1 MFAAAPMY
9 TLITRILNRCKLLLA
24 LVLTVPLPAL
34 ASLPQTANV
43 PGGIAA
49 VPLASVI
56 DTAKPRAWLG
66 NQPLLVVADHN
77 QWFAVVGLALD
88 TQPGSHELRADIGG
102 TMQTRQFTV
111 KPKRYPV
118 QRIKLKD
125 KGKVVLSAKNLA
137 RYKRE
142 HKQIIGYEHHW
153 QAAPTSDLNFIQPA
167 RGRVS
172 SSFGL
177 RRVFNGKPRA
187 PHAGIDLAVARGT
200 PVKASAAGTV
210 LAADDYFFNG
220 KTVFIDHGNGL
231 VTMYCHLD
239 KFKVKAGQKVR
250 KGQVI
255 ALSGMT
261 GRATGPHLHWSVI
274 LNGVMVDPELFVR

>member
-1 MFAAAPMY
+1 MN
-9 TLITRILNRCKLLLA
+9 TLITRIHRYCLLLLA
-24 LVLTVPLPAL
+24 LALPLTAH
-34 ASLPQTANV
+34 ASLPQTESV

-49 VPLASVI
+49 IPLASVI
-56 DTAKPRAWLG
+56 DTAKPQAWLG
-66 NQPLLVVADHN
+66 KQPVLVTADHN

-88 TQPGSHELRADIGG
+88 TRPGPHELRADIGG

-111 KPKRYPV
+111 KPKNYPE
-118 QRIKLKD
+118 QHIKLKD

-142 HKQIIGYEHHW
+142 HKEIIGYEHHW
-153 QAAPTSDLNFIQPA
+153 STAANNDLNFILPA
-167 RGRVS
+167 KGRVS
-172 SSFGL
+172 SHFGL
-177 RRVFNGKPRA
+177 RRFFNGKPRA
-187 PHAGIDLAVARGT
+187 PHAGLDLAVARGT

-274 LNGVMVDPELFVR
+274 LNGVMVDPDLFVR

>member
-1 MFAAAPMY
+1 VN
-9 TLITRILNRCKLLLA
+9 TLITRTLRRCNLLLV
-24 LVLTVPLPAL
+24 LVLALPLAAY

-49 VPLASVI
+49 IPLANVVG
-56 DTAKPRAWLG
+56 TAKPQAWLG
-66 NQPLLVVADHN
+66 KQPVLVTADHN

-88 TQPGSHELRADIGG
+88 TRPGPHELRADIGG

-111 KPKRYPV
+111 KSKNYPE
-118 QRIKLKD
+118 QHITLKD
-125 KGKVVLSAKNLA
+125 KGKVVLSARNLA
-137 RYKRE
+137 RFKRE
-142 HKQIIGYEHHW
+142 HKLITGYEHHW
-153 QAAPTSDLNFIQPA
+153 SAAANNDLNFILPA
-167 RGRVS
+167 KGRVS
-172 SSFGL
+172 SRFGL
-177 RRVFNGKPRA
+177 RRFFNGKPRA
-187 PHAGIDLAVARGT
+187 PHAGLDLAVARGT

-250 KGQVI
+250 KGQVV

-274 LNGVMVDPELFVR
+274 LNGVMVDPDLFVR